1 MPALLP
7 SSPSAE
13 SLRESPPVYRGAGS
27 HLSHPT
33 QTEVSLEPP
42 PQPPFQWLLSFSG
55 AFTYPINCGP
65 LGSTAGAQVLPWPQR
80 GAERAGRDSV
90 DLEGAR
96 NIPPH
101 SLPLPGLSLR
111 PSLAQLAGKST
122 SAESRYLW
130 KTM

>member
-1 MPALLP
+1 MITLLQLDILECEVKWAL
-7 SSPSAE
+7 
-13 SLRESPPVYRGAGS
+13 GS
-27 HLSHPT
+27 IT
-33 QTEVSLEPP
+33 MNKA
-42 PQPPFQWLLSFSG
+42 SG
-55 AFTYPINCGP
+55 
-65 LGSTAGAQVLPWPQR
+65 LGSTADAEVLPWPQR